1 MLEIFNDLENKINL
15 GGDLNLFLDSVLEAK
30 GSSLSI
36 IKSLVSK
43 LTEINEK
50 YNLCDIWRIRNT
62 REKCFTFWQK
72 HHSGFLQGRLDYFFS
87 SNTLQELIKD
97 TEILPALP
105 SDQSQVLFS
114 LVSTEPVSKGNGH
127 GNSIISSS

>member
-62 REKCFTFWQK
+62 RGKCFTF
-72 HHSGFLQGRLDYFFS
+72 
-87 SNTLQELIKD
+87 
-97 TEILPALP
+97 
-105 SDQSQVLFS
+105 
-114 LVSTEPVSKGNGH
+114 
-127 GNSIISSS
+127 

>member
-1 MLEIFNDLENKINL
+1 MVVFLILEAMSDDCVFILINLHDPNTKKYVSTWKEINLMLEIFNDLENKINL

-43 LTEINEK
+43 LTEINKK

-62 REKCFTFWQK
+62 REKCFTF
-72 HHSGFLQGRLDYFFS
+72 
-87 SNTLQELIKD
+87 
-97 TEILPALP
+97 
-105 SDQSQVLFS
+105 
-114 LVSTEPVSKGNGH
+114 
-127 GNSIISSS
+127 

>member
-15 GGDLNLFLDSVLEAK
+15 GGDLNLFLDSVLETK
-30 GSSLSI
+30 GSSLS

-50 YNLCDIWRIRNT
+50 YKLCDIWRIRNT

-72 HHSGFLQGRLDYFFS
+72 HRSGFLQRRLDYFFS
-87 SNTLQELIKD
+87 SNTLQDSIKD
-97 TEILPALP
+97 TEILPVLP
-105 SDQSQVLFS
+105 SDHSPVLFS
-114 LVSTEPVSKGNGH
+114 LVSTEPASKENGH

>member
-15 GGDLNLFLDSVLEAK
+15 GGDINLFLDSALEAK

-50 YNLCDIWRIRNT
+50 YKLCDIWRIRNT
-62 REKCFTFWQK
+62 REKCFTF
-72 HHSGFLQGRLDYFFS
+72 
-87 SNTLQELIKD
+87 
-97 TEILPALP
+97 
-105 SDQSQVLFS
+105 
-114 LVSTEPVSKGNGH
+114 
-127 GNSIISSS
+127 